1 MFKNLVNAFKTKD
14 VRNKILITIGIL
26 LLYRL
31 GCWLPLPGL
40 SPQSFS
46 DSFSGS
52 DSFLSLIS
60 AISGNALQNGAFF
73 ALGISPY
80 INASIIMQLLTIA
93 IPPLERLSKQG
104 DDGRKKIAQLTRYVT
119 LALAVAQSVGIIIS
133 WANST
138 PSGDIESLPG
148 QVGAIVPGFL
158 FAQNTPVWVCGIV
171 IGALMLAGTTLVM
184 WLGERITEIGVGN
197 GISLLI
203 FTGIISTAGQSIQ
216 MAVQKIFRFGT
227 DRQGNSFGDIA
238 HYPENTSNDAMWQLI
253 AFFIL
258 VIVIFVLIVFIDL
271 AERRI
276 PIQYAKQIKGRK
288 QYGGQS
294 THIPI
299 KVNANGVLPIIFATA
314 LISFPQL
321 LFSMFVNDGNKD
333 SGKWFVN
340 FYNWWSEN
348 LGAGSW
354 AYAIIVAL
362 LIFGFSYFYAQI
374 QFNPEEVS
382 RNIQQYGGF
391 IPGIRPGK
399 PTSEYLGRISKRLTF
414 FGAVFLAFI
423 ALVPTVIFKA
433 VFGTGEQQL
442 VNAFSATGMLIV
454 VSVALEFD
462 KQLESLLM
470 MKHYKGFLK

>member
-1 MFKNLVNAFKTKD
+1 MFKNLVNAFKTKE

-40 SPQSFS
+40 DP
-46 DSFSGS
+46 DSFSSAFTGD

-104 DDGRKKIAQLTRYVT
+104 DDGRKKIAQYTRYAT
-119 LALAVAQSVGIIIS
+119 LILAAAQSVGFIIS
-133 WANST
+133 WNS
-138 PSGDIESLPG
+138 SS
-148 QVGAIVPGFL
+148 AIVPAFL
-158 FAQNTPVWVCGIV
+158 FGANTPIWICGIV
-171 IGALMLAGTTLVM
+171 IAVLMLAGTTLVM

-203 FTGIISTAGQSIQ
+203 FTGIISTAGQAIQ
-216 MAVQKIFRFGT
+216 MTIQRIFRFGT
-227 DRQGNSFGDIA
+227 DRQGNNLADLTA
-238 HYPENTSNDAMWQLI
+238 ADSNSAMWQLI
-253 AFFIL
+253 AFMIL
-258 VIVIFVLIVFIDL
+258 VLVIFVLIIFIDL

-321 LFSMFVNDGNKD
+321 LFSLFVNETTD
-333 SGKWFVN
+333 STKWYAR
-340 FYNWWSEN
+340 FYNWW
-348 LGAGSW
+348 GANMGASGW
-354 AYAIIVAL
+354 PYAIVVSL

-391 IPGIRPGK
+391 IPGIRPGR
-399 PTSEYLGRISKRLTF
+399 PTAEYLSKISKRLTF

-423 ALVPTVIFKA
+423 ALVPTLIFTL
-433 VFGTGEQQL
+433 VFGRAEYQL